1 MSNPNN
7 ELIRVKDE
15 PGTSSAVAGEPADEA
30 ERGSLQQAEKRAQ
43 RKLLKR
49 TQESMEI
56 DASLLSGPSTELLG
70 SFSAFLTRL
79 LDAKGVAGPLHC
91 YQIVLNS
98 LSSLHSKQYP
108 ELAEKELQNMNNSLM
123 LKLFQKIAVSNN
135 DDFEIELVGPDADE
149 SRTRSCCE
157 LLCLL
162 EMHLLRFPGTTTTYF
177 NQQQV

>member
-56 DASLLSGPSTELLG
+56 GT
-70 SFSAFLTRL
+70 
-79 LDAKGVAGPLHC
+79 
-91 YQIVLNS
+91 
-98 LSSLHSKQYP
+98 
-108 ELAEKELQNMNNSLM
+108 NNSLFSST
-123 LKLFQKIAVSNN
+123 LTQTSIKNVVF
-135 DDFEIELVGPDADE
+135 
-149 SRTRSCCE
+149 RSP
-157 LLCLL
+157 
-162 EMHLLRFPGTTTTYF
+162 MF
-177 NQQQV
+177 